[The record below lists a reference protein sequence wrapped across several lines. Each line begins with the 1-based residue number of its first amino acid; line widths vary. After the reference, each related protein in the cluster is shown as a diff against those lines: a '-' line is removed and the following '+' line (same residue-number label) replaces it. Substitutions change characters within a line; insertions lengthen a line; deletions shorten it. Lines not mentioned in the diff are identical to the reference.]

1 MIKAMLIVASMGI
14 NTEMPSMTSC
24 LEARLAIAS
33 QDASIK
39 SLCIPKEDETDKM
52 ERVLS
57 IFMGIVTRM
66 KELENDY
73 PSSGSVD
80 HECRDCEG

>member
-14 NTEMPSMTSC
+14 NTEMPSMDSC

-39 SLCIPKEDETDKM
+39 SLCIPKENETDKM
-52 ERVLS
+52 KEMLGVF
-57 IFMGIVTRM
+57 INMIKKI
-66 KELENDY
+66 KELENADRRNII
-73 PSSGSVD
+73 
-80 HECRDCEG
+80 ENR

>member
-14 NTEMPSMTSC
+14 GTEMPSMDSC
-24 LEARLAIAS
+24 LEARLAISS

-52 ERVLS
+52 KEMLGVF
-57 IFMGIVTRM
+57 INMIKKI
-66 KELENDY
+66 KELENADRRNII
-73 PSSGSVD
+73 
-80 HECRDCEG
+80 ENR

>member
-14 NTEMPSMTSC
+14 NTEMPDMESC
-24 LEARLAIAS
+24 LEARLAIPS

-52 ERVLS
+52 KEMLGVF
-57 IFMGIVTRM
+57 INMIEKI
-66 KELENDY
+66 KELEN
-73 PSSGSVD
+73 VD
-80 HECRDCEG
+80 GRYYDENR

>member
-39 SLCIPKEDETDKM
+39 SLCVPKENETDKM
-52 ERVLS
+52 KEMLGVF
-57 IFMGIVTRM
+57 INMIKKI
-66 KELENDY
+66 KELENAD
-73 PSSGSVD
+73 GRNII
-80 HECRDCEG
+80 ENR

>member
-14 NTEMPSMTSC
+14 STEMPSMDSC

-57 IFMGIVTRM
+57 IFMGIVTKM

-73 PSSGSVD
+73 PSTGSTN
-80 HECRDCEG
+80 HECQDCEG

>member
-14 NTEMPSMTSC
+14 NTEMPSMDSC

-39 SLCIPKEDETDKM
+39 SLCVPKENETDKM
-52 ERVLS
+52 KEMLGVF
-57 IFMGIVTRM
+57 INMIKKI
-66 KELENDY
+66 KELENADRRNII
-73 PSSGSVD
+73 
-80 HECRDCEG
+80 ENR

>member
-14 NTEMPSMTSC
+14 NTEMPSMDSC

-39 SLCIPKEDETDKM
+39 SLCVPKENETDKM
-52 ERVLS
+52 KEMLGVF
-57 IFMGIVTRM
+57 INMIEKI
-66 KELENDY
+66 KELENAD
-73 PSSGSVD
+73 GRNII
-80 HECRDCEG
+80 ENR